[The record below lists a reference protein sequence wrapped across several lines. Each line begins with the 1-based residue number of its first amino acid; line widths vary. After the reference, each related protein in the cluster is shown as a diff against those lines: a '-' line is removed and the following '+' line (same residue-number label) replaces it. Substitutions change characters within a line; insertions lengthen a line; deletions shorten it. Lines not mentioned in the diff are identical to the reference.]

1 MKYTPHTMP
10 SYVINFFF
18 VLGLVSAFAFRVL
31 IVFKHLKPEF
41 VRPVWYFGII
51 GYIFFF
57 LYRYFIAQKR
67 RRVIDENNLIAKLS
81 KSEELSANDREVTIY
96 LLSSLTK
103 SLENINYLF
112 IVALSVTAVLFDIIL
127 TVYGK

>member
-1 MKYTPHTMP
+1 
-10 SYVINFFF
+10 
-18 VLGLVSAFAFRVL
+18 
-31 IVFKHLKPEF
+31 

-67 RRVIDENNLIAKLS
+67 KRVVDKNNLIAKLS
-81 KSEELSANDREVTIY
+81 KNEELSAKDREVTIY

-112 IVALSVTAVLFDIIL
+112 IVALSVIAVLFDIIL